1 MLTVMMSAM
10 PVGRIS
16 LDILKALMIQTRQSS
31 GVRQSTACATGRP
44 ETTGSQGGTRETIMY
59 ARCTDLEGVNQDIF
73 TLAAIQL
80 AFLSRVVVVGILES
94 TAPVKA

>member
-1 MLTVMMSAM
+1 
-10 PVGRIS
+10 
-16 LDILKALMIQTRQSS
+16 
-31 GVRQSTACATGRP
+31 
-44 ETTGSQGGTRETIMY
+44 MY

-80 AFLSRVVVVGILES
+80 AFLSRVVVVGILEN